1 MEKEPDET
9 QRNLPIIRTQSEVS
23 QESVIGYEN
32 KLIRPDLSP
41 TRRVAIGRKGQKT
54 IKTKGGNTMRLPEKL
69 DYFLVQFPEK
79 DEKQDFLVDQVFHS
93 REDIGAKPR
102 TLPIELK
109 YDSVGH
115 NAFVYLAFYD
125 SRRARCKSTGPGVA
139 TRITKDGASQ
149 QVDCTCEYLKKGN
162 CKPHIR
168 FQFRLRG
175 VSPDEPEMGTGEM
188 AIFRSTGKRTISSI
202 LGGLRDLKETIGHLF
217 SIPWKLAP
225 IADIPLT
232 LTFRKDA
239 AVDQEG
245 KTRIVPVVSVTYK
258 GSGKQ
263 LGDLVKKRQ
272 EYLAANMLFQE
283 ALLTNPAEA
292 AEIARQSLVGG
303 LKKRRV
309 EENKEAPEL
318 LDRLAGEEAKAE
330 DDIADEFHPE
340 SEDITKL
347 SPKQKEERRKEDLK
361 EGERLKNLAKDVI
374 PEAVQAALNTPDPE
388 EMEAEV
394 DPDAA
399 AKNEIQEQAGKGD
412 DDAWL

>member
-9 QRNLPIIRTQSEVS
+9 QRNLPIIRTSSDVS

-79 DEKQDFLVDQVFHS
+79 DEKQDFLIDQAFHG

-102 TLPIELK
+102 TLPVALK

-115 NAFVYLAFYD
+115 NAFVYLALYD
-125 SRRARCKSTGPGVA
+125 GRRARCKSTGPGVA

-149 QVDCTCEYLKKGN
+149 QVDCPCEHLKKGI

-168 FQFRLRG
+168 FQFKLRG
-175 VSPDEPEMGTGEM
+175 ITPDQPQMGTGEM

-202 LGGLRDLKETIGHLF
+202 LGGLRDLKETIGHALG
-217 SIPWKLAP
+217 IPWKLAP
-225 IADIPLT
+225 IAGIPLT
-232 LTFRKDA
+232 LTFRKEA
-239 AVDQEG
+239 AVDPEG

-258 GSGKQ
+258 GSEQ
-263 LGDLVKKRQ
+263 HLISHVKNRQ
-272 EYLAANMLFQE
+272 EYLVANRRFQE
-283 ALLTNPAEA
+283 ALLSDPEEA
-292 AEIARQSLVGG
+292 VKIARQSLVGG
-303 LKKRRV
+303 LKKKRV
-309 EENKEAPEL
+309 EENKEAPQL

-330 DDIADEFHPE
+330 DDIAAEFHPE
-340 SEDITKL
+340 SEDITNL
-347 SPKQKEERRKEDLK
+347 SPKQKEARRKEDLK
-361 EGERLKNLAKDVI
+361 ELEDKIAI
-374 PEAVQAALNTPDPE
+374 AINTRE
-388 EMEAEV
+388 G
-394 DPDAA
+394 
-399 AKNEIQEQAGKGD
+399 I
-412 DDAWL
+412 